1 LSKDASCCDYIS
13 PKKRRMGNEHL
24 TKEQEL
30 EETTVGRSSDD
41 SQCVPKCMN
50 VTSDFEDVDST
61 FKTIEEQNALLKCDE
76 SFQYLE
82 MIRLQ
87 YPRDSNFA
95 PKLSPMINMPPE
107 SPYSFLEYLFDGS
120 WVSV

>member
-1 LSKDASCCDYIS
+1 
-13 PKKRRMGNEHL
+13 
-24 TKEQEL
+24 
-30 EETTVGRSSDD
+30 
-41 SQCVPKCMN
+41 MN
-50 VTSDFEDVDST
+50 VTSDFEDVDSA

-87 YPRDSNFA
+87 YPRDSNLA

-107 SPYSFLEYLFDGS
+107 SPHAFLEYLFDGS
-120 WVSV
+120 WVLV